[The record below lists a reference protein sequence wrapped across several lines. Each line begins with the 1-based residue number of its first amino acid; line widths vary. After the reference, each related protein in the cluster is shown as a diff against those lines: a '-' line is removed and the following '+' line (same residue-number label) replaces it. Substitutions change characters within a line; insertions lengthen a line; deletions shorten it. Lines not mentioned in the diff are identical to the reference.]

1 MAGQGVYETL
11 YTAYSGTLSS
21 VTNTYVGQW
30 TPVATAALGAS
41 GVLYFILLGFLVIR
55 GAVQR
60 PLAELA
66 VSAMKFALAMAA
78 WAADQSA
85 GNKSEEP
92 DSFDVEP
99 PILKQDLS
107 DEPLPNGDMARLE
120 KQLARAKQNAA
131 GAERLYK
138 IGVLA
143 KAEVEQRLLKVVRC
157 ESDLANARVA
167 RAKEELAEKESQL
180 ATGEITRDEL
190 ESIKTALA
198 QLTEA
203 AQVAM
208 AKRERAELEAA
219 EANLRRQQ
227 KLLKLGIAGKDDV
240 DRAQEKLDAALAG
253 PAL

>member
-1 MAGQGVYETL
+1 MARIFALPVTL
-11 YTAYSGTLSS
+11 
-21 VTNTYVGQW
+21 VV
-30 TPVATAALGAS
+30 
-41 GVLYFILLGFLVIR
+41 
-55 GAVQR
+55 
-60 PLAELA
+60 
-66 VSAMKFALAMAA
+66 LAMAA
-78 WAADQSA
+78 WGADQSA

-99 PILKQDLS
+99 PILKQNLS
-107 DEPLPNGDMARLE
+107 DEQLPDDDVARLE
-120 KQLARAKQNAA
+120 KQLERAKKNAA
-131 GAERLYK
+131 GAERLWK

-143 KAEVEQRLLKVVRC
+143 KMEVEQRSLKVVRC

-167 RAKEELAEKESQL
+167 RAKEEFAEKESQL

-190 ESIKTALA
+190 ESMRTALA

-203 AQVAM
+203 AQVAT

-240 DRAQEKLDAALAG
+240 DRAQEKLAELKA
-253 PAL
+253 PKN

>member
-1 MAGQGVYETL
+1 MARIFALPVTL
-11 YTAYSGTLSS
+11 
-21 VTNTYVGQW
+21 V
-30 TPVATAALGAS
+30 
-41 GVLYFILLGFLVIR
+41 
-55 GAVQR
+55 
-60 PLAELA
+60 
-66 VSAMKFALAMAA
+66 ALAMAVC
-78 WAADQSA
+78 AADQSA
-85 GNKSEEP
+85 ENKSEEP

-99 PILKQDLS
+99 RTLKQNLS
-107 DEPLPNGDMARLE
+107 DEPLPNGDLARLE
-120 KQLARAKQNAA
+120 KQLERAKQNAA

-143 KAEVEQRLLKVVRC
+143 KMEVEQRLLKVIRF
-157 ESDLANARVA
+157 ESNLADARVA

-203 AQVAM
+203 AQAAT

-240 DRAQEKLDAALAG
+240 DRAQEKLAELKA
-253 PAL
+253 PKN

>member
-1 MAGQGVYETL
+1 MTRIFALLV
-11 YTAYSGTLSS
+11 TA
-21 VTNTYVGQW
+21 
-30 TPVATAALGAS
+30 
-41 GVLYFILLGFLVIR
+41 
-55 GAVQR
+55 
-60 PLAELA
+60 
-66 VSAMKFALAMAA
+66 FALAMAA

-85 GNKSEEP
+85 ENKSEEP

-99 PILKQDLS
+99 PILKQNLS
-107 DEPLPNGDMARLE
+107 DEPLPNGDLARLE
-120 KQLARAKQNAA
+120 KQLERAKQNAA
-131 GAERLYK
+131 GAERLCK

-143 KAEVEQRLLKVVRC
+143 KMEVEQRLLKVVRC

-190 ESIKTALA
+190 ESMKTALA

-203 AQVAM
+203 AQAAT

-227 KLLKLGIAGKDDV
+227 KLLKLGIGQKSDV
-240 DRAQEKLDAALAG
+240 TRAEEKLADLKAQKN
-253 PAL
+253 

>member
-1 MAGQGVYETL
+1 MTRMLALPVTL
-11 YTAYSGTLSS
+11 L
-21 VTNTYVGQW
+21 
-30 TPVATAALGAS
+30 
-41 GVLYFILLGFLVIR
+41 
-55 GAVQR
+55 
-60 PLAELA
+60 
-66 VSAMKFALAMAA
+66 ALAMAA

-85 GNKSEEP
+85 ENKSEEP

-99 PILKQDLS
+99 PILKQNLS
-107 DEPLPNGDMARLE
+107 DEPLPNGDLARLE
-120 KQLARAKQNAA
+120 KQLERAKQNAA

-143 KAEVEQRLLKVVRC
+143 KMEVEQRLLKVIRC

-190 ESIKTALA
+190 ESMKTALA

-203 AQVAM
+203 AQVAT

-227 KLLKLGIAGKDDV
+227 KLLKLGIGQKSDV
-240 DRAQEKLDAALAG
+240 TRAEEKLAELKAPKDR
-253 PAL
+253 

>member
-1 MAGQGVYETL
+1 MAR
-11 YTAYSGTLSS
+11 
-21 VTNTYVGQW
+21 
-30 TPVATAALGAS
+30 
-41 GVLYFILLGFLVIR
+41 I
-55 GAVQR
+55 
-60 PLAELA
+60 
-66 VSAMKFALAMAA
+66 FALPVTLLALTMAV

-85 GNKSEEP
+85 DNKSEEP
-92 DSFDVEP
+92 ESFDVEP
-99 PILKQDLS
+99 PILKQNLS
-107 DEPLPNGDMARLE
+107 DEPLPNSDMARLE
-120 KQLARAKQNAA
+120 KQLERAKQNAA

-143 KAEVEQRLLKVVRC
+143 KMEVEQRLLKVVRC

-190 ESIKTALA
+190 ESMKTALA

-203 AQVAM
+203 AQVAT

-227 KLLKLGIAGKDDV
+227 KLLKLGIAGKSDV
-240 DRAQEKLDAALAG
+240 DRAEEKLAELKAQNR
-253 PAL
+253 P

>member
-1 MAGQGVYETL
+1 MARIFALPVTL
-11 YTAYSGTLSS
+11 L
-21 VTNTYVGQW
+21 
-30 TPVATAALGAS
+30 
-41 GVLYFILLGFLVIR
+41 
-55 GAVQR
+55 
-60 PLAELA
+60 
-66 VSAMKFALAMAA
+66 ALAMAVC
-78 WAADQSA
+78 AADQSA
-85 GNKSEEP
+85 ANKSEEP

-99 PILKQDLS
+99 PILKQNLS
-107 DEPLPNGDMARLE
+107 DEPLPEGDMARLE
-120 KQLARAKQNAA
+120 KQLQRAKQNAA

-143 KAEVEQRLLKVVRC
+143 KMEVEQRLLKVVRC

-180 ATGEITRDEL
+180 ATGEITKDEL

-203 AQVAM
+203 AQVAT

-240 DRAQEKLDAALAG
+240 DRAQEKLAELKA
-253 PAL
+253 PKN

>member
-1 MAGQGVYETL
+1 MARIFALPVTL
-11 YTAYSGTLSS
+11 
-21 VTNTYVGQW
+21 
-30 TPVATAALGAS
+30 
-41 GVLYFILLGFLVIR
+41 
-55 GAVQR
+55 
-60 PLAELA
+60 
-66 VSAMKFALAMAA
+66 FALAMAVC
-78 WAADQSA
+78 AADQSA
-85 GNKSEEP
+85 ANKSEEP

-99 PILKQDLS
+99 PVLKQNLS
-107 DEPLPNGDMARLE
+107 DEPLPDGDMARLE
-120 KQLARAKQNAA
+120 KQLQRAKQNAA

-143 KAEVEQRLLKVVRC
+143 KMEVEQRLLKVTRC

-180 ATGEITRDEL
+180 AAGEITKDEL

-203 AQVAM
+203 AQVAT

-240 DRAQEKLDAALAG
+240 DRAQEKLAELKT
-253 PAL
+253 PKN

>member
-1 MAGQGVYETL
+1 MTRMLALPVTL
-11 YTAYSGTLSS
+11 
-21 VTNTYVGQW
+21 
-30 TPVATAALGAS
+30 
-41 GVLYFILLGFLVIR
+41 
-55 GAVQR
+55 
-60 PLAELA
+60 LALA
-66 VSAMKFALAMAA
+66 VAV

-85 GNKSEEP
+85 ENKSEEP

-99 PILKQDLS
+99 PILKQNLS
-107 DEPLPNGDMARLE
+107 DEPLPNGDLARLE
-120 KQLARAKQNAA
+120 KQLERAKQNAA

-143 KAEVEQRLLKVVRC
+143 KMEVEQRLLKVMRC
-157 ESDLANARVA
+157 ESDLANARVT
-167 RAKEELAEKESQL
+167 RAKEELGEKESQL

-203 AQVAM
+203 AQVAT

-227 KLLKLGIAGKDDV
+227 KLLQLGIGQRSDV
-240 DRAQEKLDAALAG
+240 TRAEEKLAELKAQKN
-253 PAL
+253 

>member
-1 MAGQGVYETL
+1 MTRMLALPVTL
-11 YTAYSGTLSS
+11 L
-21 VTNTYVGQW
+21 
-30 TPVATAALGAS
+30 
-41 GVLYFILLGFLVIR
+41 
-55 GAVQR
+55 
-60 PLAELA
+60 
-66 VSAMKFALAMAA
+66 ALAMAV

-85 GNKSEEP
+85 ENKSEEP

-99 PILKQDLS
+99 PILKQNFS
-107 DEPLPNGDMARLE
+107 DEPLPNGDLARLE
-120 KQLARAKQNAA
+120 KQLERAKQNAA
-131 GAERLYK
+131 GAERFYK

-143 KAEVEQRLLKVVRC
+143 KMEVEQRLLKVMRC

-190 ESIKTALA
+190 ESMKTALA

-203 AQVAM
+203 AQAAT

-227 KLLKLGIAGKDDV
+227 KLLKLGIGQKSDV
-240 DRAQEKLDAALAG
+240 TRAEEKLAELKAQKN
-253 PAL
+253 

>member
-1 MAGQGVYETL
+1 MARIFALPVTL
-11 YTAYSGTLSS
+11 L
-21 VTNTYVGQW
+21 
-30 TPVATAALGAS
+30 
-41 GVLYFILLGFLVIR
+41 
-55 GAVQR
+55 
-60 PLAELA
+60 
-66 VSAMKFALAMAA
+66 ALAMAV
-78 WAADQSA
+78 WAADQSG

-143 KAEVEQRLLKVVRC
+143 RVEVEQRTLKVLRC

-190 ESIKTALA
+190 ESMKAALA
-198 QLTEA
+198 QLTETAQA
-203 AQVAM
+203 AA

-227 KLLKLGIAGKDDV
+227 KLLKLGVGQKSDV
-240 DRAQEKLDAALAG
+240 THAEEKLAELKAQNNR
-253 PAL
+253 

>member
-1 MAGQGVYETL
+1 MARILALPVTL
-11 YTAYSGTLSS
+11 L
-21 VTNTYVGQW
+21 
-30 TPVATAALGAS
+30 
-41 GVLYFILLGFLVIR
+41 
-55 GAVQR
+55 
-60 PLAELA
+60 
-66 VSAMKFALAMAA
+66 ALAMAV
-78 WAADQSA
+78 WAADQSG

-120 KQLARAKQNAA
+120 KQLARARQNAA

-138 IGVLA
+138 TGVLA
-143 KAEVEQRLLKVVRC
+143 KAEVEQRSLKVVRC

-190 ESIKTALA
+190 ESMKTALA

-203 AQVAM
+203 AQAAM
-208 AKRERAELEAA
+208 AKRERAELEVA
-219 EANLRRQQ
+219 ETNLRRQQ
-227 KLLKLGIAGKDDV
+227 KLLKLGIGQKSDV
-240 DRAQEKLDAALAG
+240 THAEEKLAELKAQSNR
-253 PAL
+253 

>member
-1 MAGQGVYETL
+1 MARIFALPVTL
-11 YTAYSGTLSS
+11 L
-21 VTNTYVGQW
+21 
-30 TPVATAALGAS
+30 
-41 GVLYFILLGFLVIR
+41 
-55 GAVQR
+55 
-60 PLAELA
+60 
-66 VSAMKFALAMAA
+66 ALAMAV

-99 PILKQDLS
+99 PILKQNLS

-120 KQLARAKQNAA
+120 KQLQRAKQNAA

-143 KAEVEQRLLKVVRC
+143 KMEVEQRLLKVIRC

-167 RAKEELAEKESQL
+167 GAKEELAEKESQL
-180 ATGEITRDEL
+180 ATSEITKDEL

-203 AQVAM
+203 AQVAT

-219 EANLRRQQ
+219 EANVRRQQ

-240 DRAQEKLDAALAG
+240 DRAQEKLAELKA
-253 PAL
+253 PKN

>member
-1 MAGQGVYETL
+1 MARIFALPVTL
-11 YTAYSGTLSS
+11 L
-21 VTNTYVGQW
+21 
-30 TPVATAALGAS
+30 
-41 GVLYFILLGFLVIR
+41 
-55 GAVQR
+55 
-60 PLAELA
+60 
-66 VSAMKFALAMAA
+66 ALAMAV

-99 PILKQDLS
+99 PILKQNLS
-107 DEPLPNGDMARLE
+107 DEPLPDGDMARLE
-120 KQLARAKQNAA
+120 KQLQRAKQNAA

-143 KAEVEQRLLKVVRC
+143 KMEVEQRLLKVIRC

-167 RAKEELAEKESQL
+167 RAKEELTEKESQL
-180 ATGEITRDEL
+180 ATGEITKDEL

-203 AQVAM
+203 AQVAT

-240 DRAQEKLDAALAG
+240 DRAQEKLAELKA
-253 PAL
+253 PKN

>member
-1 MAGQGVYETL
+1 MTRMLALPVTL
-11 YTAYSGTLSS
+11 L
-21 VTNTYVGQW
+21 
-30 TPVATAALGAS
+30 
-41 GVLYFILLGFLVIR
+41 
-55 GAVQR
+55 
-60 PLAELA
+60 
-66 VSAMKFALAMAA
+66 ALAAA
-78 WAADQSA
+78 VWAADQSA
-85 GNKSEEP
+85 ENKSEEP

-99 PILKQDLS
+99 PILQQNLS

-120 KQLARAKQNAA
+120 KQLERAKQNAA

-143 KAEVEQRLLKVVRC
+143 KTEVEQRLLKVVRC
-157 ESDLANARVA
+157 ESDLANGRVA

-190 ESIKTALA
+190 ESIKIALA

-203 AQVAM
+203 AQAAT

-227 KLLKLGIAGKDDV
+227 KLLKLGIGQKSDV
-240 DRAQEKLDAALAG
+240 THAEEKLAELKAQKN
-253 PAL
+253 